1 MWLIA
6 LNQGGFYSNSHIVSC
21 VNWAIY
27 RFNPKNYLRDNTSNI
42 SLANKVYQQI
52 RELGGNLDG
61 DEQVFLL
68 GQLSNL
74 GIYFSPLNLYL
85 VVKNKNCCYILAE
98 VSNTPWNERH
108 YYLLDRS
115 QPEIISEKK
124 FHVSPFFNLDQEYH
138 WNFKLDEDKLH
149 FSIDT
154 FANNEKVFSAGYHC
168 NLVAFK
174 SAGFIA
180 NVLKSPLNVYKILVG
195 IYFEALR
202 IFLKKIPFVPYP
214 RVKN

>member
-6 LNQGGFYSNSHIVSC
+6 LNQVKFDSNSRIVSR
-21 VNWAIY
+21 VKWAIY
-27 RFNPKNYLRDNTSNI
+27 RFNSKNYLRHNTSNI
-42 SLANKVYQQI
+42 SLANKVCQQV
-52 RELGGNLDG
+52 RELGGNLNG

-74 GIYFSPLNLYL
+74 GLYFSPLNLYL
-85 VVKNKNCCYILAE
+85 VVQNEDCRYILAE

-115 QPEIISEKK
+115 KPEIISEKK

-154 FANNEKVFSAGYHC
+154 YENNEKVFSAGYHC
-168 NLVAFK
+168 NLVEFK
-174 SAGFIA
+174 SAGFMA
-180 NVLKSPLNVYKILVG
+180 SVLKSPLNVYKILAG

-202 IFLKKIPFVPYP
+202 IFFKKIPFVPYP
-214 RVKN
+214 RIKN

>member
-6 LNQGGFYSNSHIVSC
+6 LNQAEFNPDSHFVSR
-21 VNWAIY
+21 VKWAIY
-27 RFNPKNYLRDNTSNI
+27 RFNPKNYLRHNTSNI

-52 RELGGNLDG
+52 RELGGVLNG

-85 VVKNKNCCYILAE
+85 VVQNEDCRYILAE

-115 QPEIISEKK
+115 QTQIISKK
-124 FHVSPFFNLDQEYH
+124 NFHVSPFFNLDQEYH
-138 WNFKLDEDKLH
+138 WSFKLNENKLH

-154 FANNEKVFSAGYHC
+154 YENNEKVFSAGYHC
-168 NLVAFK
+168 NLIGFK
-174 SAGFIA
+174 SASFMLS
-180 NVLKSPLNVYKILVG
+180 VLKSPFNVYKIISG

-202 IFLKKIPFVPYP
+202 IFLKKIPFVAHPP
-214 RVKN
+214 TRN

>member
-6 LNQGGFYSNSHIVSC
+6 LNQAEFDSNSRIVSR
-21 VNWAIY
+21 VKWAIY
-27 RFNPKNYLRDNTSNI
+27 RFNSKNYLRHNTSNI
-42 SLANKVYQQI
+42 SLANKVCQQV
-52 RELGGNLDG
+52 RELGGNLNG

-74 GIYFSPLNLYL
+74 GLYFSPLNLYL
-85 VVKNKNCCYILAE
+85 VVQNEDCRYILAE

-115 QPEIISEKK
+115 KPEIRSEKK

-138 WNFKLDEDKLH
+138 WSFKLNEDKLH
-149 FSIDT
+149 FSIDSYE
-154 FANNEKVFSAGYHC
+154 NNEKVFSAGYHC
-168 NLVAFK
+168 DLVEFK
-174 SAGFIA
+174 SAGFMA
-180 NVLKSPLNVYKILVG
+180 SVLKSPLNVYKILAG

-202 IFLKKIPFVPYP
+202 IFFKKIPFVPYP
-214 RVKN
+214 RIKN